1 LGLFGFSKFAK
12 GVGMCR
18 SCQSGN
24 QVELP
29 SEINIHF
36 PGISNLDKPRVL
48 IFPSILVCLDCGFS
62 EFVIGESELR
72 KMVTS

>member
-1 LGLFGFSKFAK
+1 
-12 GVGMCR
+12 MCR

-24 QVELP
+24 QVEFP

-36 PGISNLDKPRVL
+36 PGIANLDQPAVL
-48 IFPSILVCLDCGFS
+48 VFPSILVCLNCGFS

-72 KMVTS
+72 RMVRA

>member
-1 LGLFGFSKFAK
+1 
-12 GVGMCR
+12 MCR

-24 QVELP
+24 QVEFP

-36 PGISNLDKPRVL
+36 PGIANLDKPTVL
-48 IFPSILVCLDCGFS
+48 IFPSILVCLNCGFS

-72 KMVTS
+72 RMVTS